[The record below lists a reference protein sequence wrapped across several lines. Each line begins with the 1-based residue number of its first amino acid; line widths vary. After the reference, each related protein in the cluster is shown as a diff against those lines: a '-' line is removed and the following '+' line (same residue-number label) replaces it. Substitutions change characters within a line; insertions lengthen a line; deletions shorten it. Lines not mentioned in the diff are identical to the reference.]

1 MGPKHNL
8 FNLVRLNEKRQ
19 KEVEGQIN
27 IYTLPLEKVKLK
39 GIYGK
44 IRGHYI
50 NNCSAILKFK
60 NLWVSNVRE
69 NTYFSLLSK

>member
-19 KEVEGQIN
+19 KERWKGRSIY
-27 IYTLPLEKVKLK
+27 IYTLPLVTVKLK

-60 NLWVSNVRE
+60 PLG
-69 NTYFSLLSK
+69 KQC